1 MRTGKGVIDPLLL
14 LRKCIL
20 VQLTVFQPDTV
31 QNVIKRIPCL
41 NLLELVSEVE
51 QALEDGVVLVFNVQ
65 SLFLHQLVVL
75 TGKGLVAVLQ
85 ARLLRQNPLHKLL
98 VQLRILL
105 EILQGDSRFIQ
116 RRLTV
121 QKGGEARAKRTD
133 KGKVLLKSSLIA
145 GSFVELIIGHHQ
157 CGFIVACTA
166 VLLKQIGHIEHP
178 FL

>member
-75 TGKGLVAVLQ
+75 TGKG
-85 ARLLRQNPLHKLL
+85 
-98 VQLRILL
+98 
-105 EILQGDSRFIQ
+105 S
-116 RRLTV
+116 
-121 QKGGEARAKRTD
+121 
-133 KGKVLLKSSLIA
+133 
-145 GSFVELIIGHHQ
+145 
-157 CGFIVACTA
+157 
-166 VLLKQIGHIEHP
+166 
-178 FL
+178 